1 MSIRV
6 YIYNFYGMKNLP
18 NDKDLIK
25 GLLDEY
31 LDLSEEYDAAIRVRA
46 PLPVLEEL
54 RSRMEKIQ
62 KKLQELKRE

>member
-18 NDKDLIK
+18 NDKDRIK

-31 LDLSEEYDAAIRVRA
+31 LDLSEDDAAIRVRA

-62 KKLQELKRE
+62 EKLKELKRE